1 MEKYLEQILCLESEN
16 IYHVYLL
23 PSSGNGFWDVYE
35 QSVVNLQHLVPEVR
49 GSVVKAVFGESGLW
63 LRRVRLTEALVA
75 KYSLLLYCTLLG
87 DDYVK
92 LTLPSDVVPSLSDT
106 ACV

>member
-35 QSVVNLQHLVPEVR
+35 QSAVNLQHLVPGLGGEGGFRGVR
-49 GSVVKAVFGESGLW
+49 F
-63 LRRVRLTEALVA
+63 VA
-75 KYSLLLYCTLLG
+75 
-87 DDYVK
+87 
-92 LTLPSDVVPSLSDT
+92 PSCSSHRG
-106 ACV
+106 ACS

>member
-1 MEKYLEQILCLESEN
+1 MEKYLEQILRLESEN
-16 IYHVYLL
+16 IYHVYLF

-35 QSVVNLQHLVPEVR
+35 QSAVNLQRLVPEVR

-63 LRRVRLTEALVA
+63 LRHVRLTEALVV
-75 KYSLLLYCTLLG
+75 KYSLLLYCTLPG
-87 DDYVK
+87 DDYVR
-92 LTLPSDVVPSLSDT
+92 LTLPSDVVPSLSDA

>member
-35 QSVVNLQHLVPEVR
+35 QSAVNLQHLVPEVR

-75 KYSLLLYCTLLG
+75 KCCTARSLVMTMSNLRCLRM
-87 DDYVK
+87 
-92 LTLPSDVVPSLSDT
+92 
-106 ACV
+106 

>member
-1 MEKYLEQILCLESEN
+1 MEKYLEQTLCLESEN

-35 QSVVNLQHLVPEVR
+35 QSAVNLQHLVPEVR
-49 GSVVKAVFGESGLW
+49 GPVMKAVFGESGLW
-63 LRRVRLTEALVA
+63 FRRVRLTEALVA

-87 DDYVK
+87 DNYVK